1 MSELDWEGTGRILLQ
16 KELERISEEVAR
28 DAFSTSA
35 RRLDRGEELRAEDIY
50 RMRVA
55 IDELQEITELAAEA
69 TQGVVP
75 LPGVWDVLD
84 EEARSR
90 YVQRSREQR
99 SKTKDEY

>member
-1 MSELDWEGTGRILLQ
+1 MSKPDWEDIGRKLLQ

-50 RMRVA
+50 RMRAA

-69 TQGVVP
+69 TQGVAS
-75 LPGVWDVLD
+75 LPDVWDVLD

-90 YVQRSREQR
+90 YVQRAREQR
-99 SKTKDEY
+99 LKTKDE